1 MPGDVGLVAK
11 LLSEVFGFVVDPDG
25 YEQLTRENKLKFLM
39 RGINECLTKN
49 DWVRGDA
56 LFAQYREL
64 LREAGP

>member
-11 LLSEVFGFVVDPDG
+11 LLSEILGFAVDPDG

-39 RGINECLTKN
+39 RGVNECITKG
-49 DWVRGDA
+49 DYVRCDA

>member
-25 YEQLTRENKLKFLM
+25 YEQLTRESKLKFLM
-39 RGINECLTKN
+39 RGVNECITKN
-49 DWVRGDA
+49 DWVRCDA

-64 LREAGP
+64 LHQVGP